1 MRSSFEGME
10 GMEGMQGMIGNAG
23 NAGTNTG
30 GGSGD
35 WFFADRV
42 DLPFVLTEQ
51 PEGIAISDQRI
62 DIGEFPERNWSSIW
76 YPGLVLAEFV
86 LIKGW
91 DAFNLLPPW
100 ADPTVASPVAHWSSN
115 TVQTGQPKSAKAKVQ
130 DELDCLVL
138 NARTERANAMAEIV
152 SQKDEF
158 ASYFL
163 NLLNA
168 TSSYPAT
175 ARVLAIAGSIG
186 GFTAMYYKGKYKRPR
201 PTMLCPALMPPFP
214 VPGHASFPSGHS
226 TQAHLM
232 ALCLADVLTGK
243 GPATAMATD
252 LPALADRIARNREIA
267 GFHYPSDSDAG
278 VSLAVQTHGLLAGQ
292 AATSWYKKA
301 ITAAQGEW

>member
-186 GFTAMYYKGKYKRPR
+186 GFTAMYYKGKYKKAAPDHAVSR
-201 PTMLCPALMPPFP
+201 ANAA
-214 VPGHASFPSGHS
+214 VPGPRSCVVPQRSLDPGPFDGALPRGRPDRQRAGHR
-226 TQAHLM
+226 
-232 ALCLADVLTGK
+232 DG
-243 GPATAMATD
+243 
-252 LPALADRIARNREIA
+252 DR
-267 GFHYPSDSDAG
+267 FAG
-278 VSLAVQTHGLLAGQ
+278 VGRSDRPQP
-292 AATSWYKKA
+292 
-301 ITAAQGEW
+301 